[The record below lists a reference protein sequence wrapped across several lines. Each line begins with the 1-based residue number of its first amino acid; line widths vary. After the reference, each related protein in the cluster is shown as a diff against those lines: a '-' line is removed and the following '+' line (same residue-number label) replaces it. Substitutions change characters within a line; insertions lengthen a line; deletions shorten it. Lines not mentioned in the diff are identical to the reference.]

1 MVDRVGQQL
10 GNYHLV
16 RRIGEGGFAD
26 VYLGEHIHLGTRAAI
41 KVLQM
46 QLLEKKNI
54 DAFHNEAR
62 MIAHLVHP
70 HIIRVLDYGV
80 QDWVPFLVMDYAPG
94 GTLRQRFTGKPAQ
107 ISRLFPYITQMAA
120 ALQYAHD
127 RHLIHRDV
135 KPENMLLGTN
145 GEILLTDF
153 GFAMVVESI
162 NSRGTKDMSGTAVY
176 MAPEQLKG
184 QPCAASD
191 QYSLGVV
198 IYEWLSGTRPF
209 HGSFSEVASQQMLV
223 PIQPLREKVPD
234 LAPEIEAVVMRAL
247 AQEPEQRFGSIK
259 EFAQS
264 LLLAYQASRRNRNA
278 AQRAGASMP
287 GWLPPAT
294 SGVFPPQSFAG
305 NPNSLSGLTN
315 PNSLSGFSGQSS
327 LSGLT
332 GPNSLSG
339 LTNPNSQTFKRPSG
353 LRPPGN
359 RPTSPSLPSL
369 SGLTAP
375 PGGQPTI
382 PSQSMKRPVTQ
393 TSLPGIPRVNPQTPR
408 STGPALPPLR
418 SSGPFPPVSPSSGYI
433 PSIPRQKSTQG
444 NLPAVSSE
452 GNRTRSSST
461 RPFPSS
467 QQPSNQFSLSGHIA
481 TPSPAPVPSTKQSS
495 GNGSFYAPVKP
506 VTEEEE
512 IKQLYA
518 ELDEINKANTGTKP
532 LPHRGRSGFDKTVL
546 WLISIL
552 VIVLVLGS
560 SGGVF
565 YLANANQAK
574 NSALQATATSESQ
587 NAAQMTAAV
596 TQPTPAQTTDQTI
609 PTATVNTAN
618 PYPPK
623 TGTLVINDPLSKNN
637 YKWQEYTDTN
647 TGNSCKFANGAYH
660 VASIGNS
667 VAAGTCFAQA
677 TDFTNFT
684 YQVQM
689 NILQAGT
696 QFSGGGIM
704 FRGNSQ
710 SNIYYY
716 FEIYKS
722 GRYNF
727 TACFGKG
734 KANCTVQISGYPKQN
749 FTVAGFNTTPGQP
762 NTLAVVAHDTAFDIY
777 VNQQHA
783 LGPIYD
789 GNFTHG
795 MIGVYATGGLD
806 TGPKEA
812 AEVVFSNVK
821 VWRQ

>member
-94 GTLRQRFTGKPAQ
+94 GTLRQRFTGRPAQ

-127 RHLIHRDV
+127 RRLIHRDV

-209 HGSFSEVASQQMLV
+209 HGSFTEVASQQMLV

-234 LAPEIEAVVMRAL
+234 LAPEIEAVVMKAL
-247 AQEPEQRFGSIK
+247 SQEPEHRFGSVK

-278 AQRAGASMP
+278 SQRAGASMP
-287 GWLPPAT
+287 GWLPPST
-294 SGVFPPQSFAG
+294 SDVFPPPSLGG
-305 NPNSLSGLTN
+305 NPNSLSGLSNPNSLSGFAN
-315 PNSLSGFSGQSS
+315 PNSLSGFSGPGS

-332 GPNSLSG
+332 GQQSLSG
-339 LTNPNSQTFKRPSG
+339 LSNPGSQSFKRPSSG
-353 LRPPGN
+353 IR
-359 RPTSPSLPSL
+359 RPTSPSMPSL

-375 PGGQPTI
+375 PGGQPPI

-393 TSLPGIPRVNPQTPR
+393 TSLPGIPRTPR
-408 STGPALPPLR
+408 SSGPALPPLR
-418 SSGPFPPVSPSSGYI
+418 SSGPFPPVSPMSGYI
-433 PSIPRQKSTQG
+433 PSMPRQASTQG
-444 NLPAVSSE
+444 NLPAISSE
-452 GNRTRSSST
+452 SGKTHSSST
-461 RPFPSS
+461 RPHPAAPHPTYQSS
-467 QQPSNQFSLSGHIA
+467 PSGHIA
-481 TPSPAPVPSTKQSS
+481 TPVPSHQSS
-495 GNGSFYAPVKP
+495 GNGSFYAPAKP
-506 VTEEEE
+506 TTEKEE

-518 ELDEINKANTGTKP
+518 ELDEINKASTSTRP
-532 LPHRGRSGFDKTVL
+532 LPHKGRSGFDKTVL

-552 VIVLVLGS
+552 VAVLVLGS
-560 SGGVF
+560 SAGVF
-565 YLANANQAK
+565 YLASANQAK
-574 NSALQATATSESQ
+574 NSALQATATSQSQ
-587 NAAQMTAAV
+587 NAAQTTNAA
-596 TQPTPAQTTDQTI
+596 TQTTPDQTTGPTI

-623 TGTLVINDPLSKNN
+623 TGVLVINDPLSKNN

-647 TGNSCKFANGAYH
+647 TGNSCKFASGAYH
-660 VASIGNS
+660 VTSIGNS
-667 VAAGTCFAQA
+667 VSAGTCFAQA

-722 GRYNF
+722 GRYNL
-727 TACFGKG
+727 TACFGQG
-734 KANCTVQISGYPKQN
+734 KANCTVQISGYPKQASI
-749 FTVAGFNTTPGQP
+749 VAGFNMTPGQP